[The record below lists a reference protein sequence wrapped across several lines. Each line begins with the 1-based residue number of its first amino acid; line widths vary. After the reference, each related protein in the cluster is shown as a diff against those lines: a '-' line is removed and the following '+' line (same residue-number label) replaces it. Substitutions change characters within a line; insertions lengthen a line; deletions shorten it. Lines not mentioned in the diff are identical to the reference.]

1 MPSSMSQIRRDH
13 IHLIDI
19 SAAAEQLGV
28 SVRYV
33 RRLVSQRRI
42 PYVKLG
48 HYLRFDPAELDEWID
63 RSRVSELVEFRRCAR
78 SA

>member
-1 MPSSMSQIRRDH
+1 MSTTRTGH
-13 IHLIDI
+13 TCLIDI
-19 SAAAEQLGV
+19 TGAAERLGV

-33 RRLVSQRRI
+33 RRLVAQRRI

-48 HYLRFDPAELDEWID
+48 HYLRFDPAELEAWID
-63 RSRVSELVEFRRCAR
+63 RSRVCELESRRTPR

>member
-1 MPSSMSQIRRDH
+1 MSTVRTAHTR
-13 IHLIDI
+13 LIDI
-19 SAAAEQLGV
+19 TGAAEQLGV

-48 HYLRFDPAELDEWID
+48 HYLRFDPAEIDAWID
-63 RSRVSELVEFRRCAR
+63 RSRVSEIDLLRSSR